1 MIVLLAH
8 SVCASGWARNLRR
21 APTALCNCLAIGA
34 LINSAANVATS
45 FLHAAGR
52 PDVSAKLQMIELPL
66 YLPLVWWLVQGLGI
80 EGAALAWVLRI
91 AVDSALL
98 LYIAVRSMPVEN
110 SIQWEVANAGS
121 TATPRNLIGSP
132 PILMALLL
140 AIGLIL
146 ADVHGGRDLRYLA
159 GDDERDTAFD
169 FGAPA
174 AAATG
179 NPGHLSIGECRL
191 HKRDSSW
198 FARCS
203 RHLLSSLY
211 GGYIP
216 IFVLSVFVLRGRE
229 RHRPHC
235 RYTEAI

>member
-8 SVCASGWARNLRR
+8 SGLRLWLGEEFASR
-21 APTALCNCLAIGA
+21 AYRSLQLLAIGA

-121 TATPRNLIGSP
+121 TATR
-132 PILMALLL
+132 
-140 AIGLIL
+140 
-146 ADVHGGRDLRYLA
+146 
-159 GDDERDTAFD
+159 
-169 FGAPA
+169 
-174 AAATG
+174 AT
-179 NPGHLSIGECRL
+179 
-191 HKRDSSW
+191 
-198 FARCS
+198 
-203 RHLLSSLY
+203 
-211 GGYIP
+211 
-216 IFVLSVFVLRGRE
+216 
-229 RHRPHC
+229 
-235 RYTEAI
+235 